1 MAQDTEKLVTLDNLS
16 DHTDEIER
24 ILQQVRA
31 YIDKQ
36 DNAKVDKVNGKGLST
51 NDLTT
56 ELLNKLNSLENYDDT
71 AVRNLISGISS
82 RIDTL
87 VGESASEAIDNF
99 NEILAFLNGVSDTQT
114 LQGLISNL
122 KKALENQIATKAN
135 KSHTHTSSD
144 ITDFSAQVK
153 TLQAADILSAEP
165 TEKTLTHTVNG
176 TIIEYKIGELVR
188 VPDSESE
195 TGFKFFQLHAVEN
208 GKAIWAA
215 LGTGSGGN
223 IDLTETV
230 TISLGSNQSSGD
242 SSLIGTRILIE
253 DITND
258 PAVALLDTTWQG
270 TPIIYKVTAATL
282 YRVTFGDVEGYQTPD
297 AVQYTAQLSS
307 ARNINATYNTCVVG
321 ITISGLENGA
331 TAQATVA
338 YSGKSFKVS
347 SGGTIKVPHGTQTT
361 VSVPPIACHITPS
374 AQSFTPDATSKSLSF
389 AYVASKVLVSVLSNQ
404 TSDDTI
410 AATKATVSY
419 GSTSV
424 QASNGSVVYI
434 PHDQTVTVTFPSVT
448 GYKTPSSVT
457 INNTSGGQATA
468 SGTYKTEIV
477 TVTVSADNSAS
488 MVGQTV
494 TINGT
499 AHTYGGNPITQ
510 KIPFDTAYNIEC
522 SALDGYN
529 KPDTQT
535 FTASQASRS
544 VSIVYVY
551 NPIIYSTIV
560 IDQTITDPASMISG
574 DINGAAIQAI
584 RANSHRYLGK
594 YTAAGTMTICQL
606 SDSNSALYAD
616 GSAATL
622 TGSEGDVFMRL
633 PEFYTKATEISTDK
647 WQIQFAYGGQPDS
660 SWMKWGGNDLIGVY
674 EAYQTGSKIYS
685 RSGVTPSVNIS
696 QANFKTYARNR
707 GTGFTIVKHKHQ
719 NIMAFLFYALYG
731 HTNAQA
737 KCGSGTSSY
746 PKTAGGTNSLG
757 MTDTT
762 TSNGNS
768 MSINFWG
775 LENWWGDIYEWE
787 DNVVVDSRVWKVT
800 EDDGTVR
807 TAGTAYSSD
816 GWVSKMM
823 IGNYLDTIA
832 KAASG
837 SDSSGFCDY
846 YYQFSSSSRVVLR
859 SAGSTV
865 SDGGLV
871 YAYANHE
878 PSFASSFVGSRLVF
892 VGTVIEAASV
902 AAFKAASAIG

>member
-1 MAQDTEKLVTLDNLS
+1 MGTTTIPEERRYLGKDKLKTVLTKVKEKL
-16 DHTDEIER
+16 
-24 ILQQVRA
+24 A
-31 YIDKQ
+31 G
-36 DNAKVDKVNGKGLST
+36 KVDKVNGKGLST

-99 NEILAFLNGVSDTQT
+99 NEILAFLNGVTDTQT

-135 KSHTHTSSD
+135 KSHTHAASD

-223 IDLTETV
+223 VDLTETV

-253 DITND
+253 DITNN

-347 SGGTIKVPHGTQTT
+347 SGGTIKGPHGTQTT

-468 SGTYKTEIV
+468 SGTYQTEIV
-477 TVTVSADNSAS
+477 TVTVSAEDAS
-488 MVGQTV
+488 SVAGQQI
-494 TINGT
+494 TINGNVFT
-499 AHTYGGNPITQ
+499 LDSTGVCTS
-510 KIPFDTAYNIEC
+510 KVPFDVQYSV
-522 SALDGYN
+522 SADTKSGYTS
-529 KPDTQT
+529 PSTQT
-535 FTASQASRS
+535 FTASQTSRA
-544 VSIVYVY
+544 V
-551 NPIIYSTIV
+551 
-560 IDQTITDPASMISG
+560 SMIYETIKLGVFIQDKSG
-574 DINGAAIQAI
+574 KLWTTDSWDTSNNSNANAIAVLTSNVKVLV
-584 RANSHRYLGK
+584 ALTDSG
-594 YTAAGTMTICQL
+594 GT
-606 SDSNSALYAD
+606 
-616 GSAATL
+616 
-622 TGSEGDVFMRL
+622 
-633 PEFYTKATEISTDK
+633 K
-647 WQIQFAYGGQPDS
+647 QI
-660 SWMKWGGNDLIGVY
+660 
-674 EAYQTGSKIYS
+674 
-685 RSGVTPSVNIS
+685 
-696 QANFKTYARNR
+696 
-707 GTGFTIVKHKHQ
+707 H
-719 NIMAFLFYALYG
+719 
-731 HTNAQA
+731 
-737 KCGSGTSSY
+737 SSY
-746 PKTAGGTNSLG
+746 SGALENYMTAI
-757 MTDTT
+757 TDTT
-762 TSNGNS
+762 QAKADYKGAENTANIMKLQSSTSYAAGWCNAFTFPDGKTKGHLPSLGEFWEVYQNKSLVDAALSKCGGTAINTSYYHWCSTFWGIGDTDRNCWVLIWSGGYVNNDNLSNG
-768 MSINFWG
+768 
-775 LENWWGDIYEWE
+775 
-787 DNVVVDSRVWKVT
+787 RC
-800 EDDGTVR
+800 VR
-807 TAGTAYSSD
+807 AFAAYPD
-816 GWVSKMM
+816 
-823 IGNYLDTIA
+823 
-832 KAASG
+832 
-837 SDSSGFCDY
+837 
-846 YYQFSSSSRVVLR
+846 
-859 SAGSTV
+859 
-865 SDGGLV
+865 
-871 YAYANHE
+871 
-878 PSFASSFVGSRLVF
+878 
-892 VGTVIEAASV
+892 
-902 AAFKAASAIG
+902 

>member
-1 MAQDTEKLVTLDNLS
+1 MADNTEKLVTLSDLS
-16 DHTDEIER
+16 DHIEEIKR
-24 ILQQVRA
+24 ILKQVRA
-31 YIDKQ
+31 FIDKK
-36 DNAKVDKVNGKGLST
+36 DDTKVDKVSGKGLST

-71 AVRNLISGISS
+71 AVRNLIKGISS

-135 KSHTHTSSD
+135 KSHTHAASD
-144 ITDFSAQVK
+144 ITDFTAQVK
-153 TLQAADILSAEP
+153 ALQAADILSAEP
-165 TEKTLTHTVNG
+165 TESTLTHTVNG
-176 TIIEYKIGELVR
+176 TTIDYKIGELVR

-195 TGFKFFQLHAVEN
+195 TGFKFFQLHAVTD
-208 GKAIWAA
+208 GKAVWAA

-253 DITND
+253 DVTND
-258 PAVALLDTTWQG
+258 PAVTLLDTTWQG

-282 YRVTFGDVEGYQTPD
+282 YKVTFGDVEGYQTPD

-361 VSVPPIACHITPS
+361 VSVPTIACHITPS

-389 AYVASKVLVSVLSNQ
+389 AYVASKMLVSVLSNQ

-477 TVTVSADNSAS
+477 TVTVSAEDAS
-488 MVGQTV
+488 SVAGQQI
-494 TINGT
+494 TINGNVFT
-499 AHTYGGNPITQ
+499 LDSTGVCTS
-510 KIPFDTAYNIEC
+510 KVPFDVQYSV
-522 SALDGYN
+522 SADTKSGYTS
-529 KPDTQT
+529 PSTQT
-535 FTASQASRS
+535 FTASQTSRA
-544 VSIVYVY
+544 V
-551 NPIIYSTIV
+551 
-560 IDQTITDPASMISG
+560 SMIYETIKLGVFIQDKSG
-574 DINGAAIQAI
+574 KLWTTDSWDTSNNSNANAIAVLTSNVKVLVALTDSGGTKQIHSSYSGALENYMTAISDTTQAKADYKGAENT
-584 RANSHRYLGK
+584 ANIMKLQSSTSY
-594 YTAAGTMTICQL
+594 AAGWCNAFTFPDGKTKGHLPSLGEFWEVYQNKSLVDAAL
-606 SDSNSALYAD
+606 SKCGGTAIN
-616 GSAATL
+616 
-622 TGSEGDVFMRL
+622 TGSYHWCSTFWGIYDTYRYCWLLRWSDGYVF
-633 PEFYTKATEISTDK
+633 
-647 WQIQFAYGGQPDS
+647 
-660 SWMKWGGNDLIGVY
+660 
-674 EAYQTGSKIYS
+674 
-685 RSGVTPSVNIS
+685 
-696 QANFKTYARNR
+696 
-707 GTGFTIVKHKHQ
+707 
-719 NIMAFLFYALYG
+719 
-731 HTNAQA
+731 
-737 KCGSGTSSY
+737 
-746 PKTAGGTNSLG
+746 
-757 MTDTT
+757 
-762 TSNGNS
+762 SNG
-768 MSINFWG
+768 
-775 LENWWGDIYEWE
+775 L
-787 DNVVVDSRVWKVT
+787 
-800 EDDGTVR
+800 DDGTYVR
-807 TAGTAYSSD
+807 AFAAYSD
-816 GWVSKMM
+816 
-823 IGNYLDTIA
+823 
-832 KAASG
+832 
-837 SDSSGFCDY
+837 
-846 YYQFSSSSRVVLR
+846 
-859 SAGSTV
+859 
-865 SDGGLV
+865 
-871 YAYANHE
+871 
-878 PSFASSFVGSRLVF
+878 
-892 VGTVIEAASV
+892 
-902 AAFKAASAIG
+902 

>member
-1 MAQDTEKLVTLDNLS
+1 MADNTEKLVTLSDLS
-16 DHTDEIER
+16 DHIEEIKR
-24 ILQQVRA
+24 ILKQVRA
-31 YIDKQ
+31 FIDKK
-36 DNAKVDKVNGKGLST
+36 DDTKVDKVSGKGLST

-71 AVRNLISGISS
+71 AVRNLIKGISS

-135 KSHTHTSSD
+135 KSHTHAASD
-144 ITDFSAQVK
+144 ITDFTAQVK

-165 TEKTLTHTVNG
+165 TETTLTHTVNG
-176 TIIEYKIGELVR
+176 TIINYKIGELVR

-195 TGFKFFQLHAVEN
+195 TGFKFFQLHAVTD
-208 GKAIWAA
+208 GKAVWAA

-253 DITND
+253 DVTND
-258 PAVALLDTTWQG
+258 PAVTLLDTTWQG

-282 YRVTFGDVEGYQTPD
+282 YKVTFGDVEGYQTPD

-361 VSVPPIACHITPS
+361 VSVPTIACHITPS

-389 AYVASKVLVSVLSNQ
+389 AYVASKMLVSVLSNQ

-477 TVTVSADNSAS
+477 TVTVSAEDAS
-488 MVGQTV
+488 SVAGQQI
-494 TINGT
+494 TINGNVFT
-499 AHTYGGNPITQ
+499 LDSTGVCTS
-510 KIPFDTAYNIEC
+510 KVPFDVQYSV
-522 SALDGYN
+522 SADTKSGYTS
-529 KPDTQT
+529 PSTQT
-535 FTASQASRS
+535 FTASQTSRT
-544 VSIVYVY
+544 V
-551 NPIIYSTIV
+551 
-560 IDQTITDPASMISG
+560 SMIYETIKLGVFIQDKSG
-574 DINGAAIQAI
+574 KLWTTDSWDTSNNSNANAIAVLTSNVKVLVALTDSGGTKQIHSSYSGALENYMTAISDTTQAKADYKGAENT
-584 RANSHRYLGK
+584 ANIMKLQSSTSY
-594 YTAAGTMTICQL
+594 AAGWCNAFTFPDGKTKGHLPSLGEFWEVYQNKSLVDAAL
-606 SDSNSALYAD
+606 SKCGGTAINTGSYHWCSTFWGIRDSNRRCWL
-616 GSAATL
+616 
-622 TGSEGDVFMRL
+622 
-633 PEFYTKATEISTDK
+633 
-647 WQIQFAYGGQPDS
+647 
-660 SWMKWGGNDLIGVY
+660 
-674 EAYQTGSKIYS
+674 
-685 RSGVTPSVNIS
+685 
-696 QANFKTYARNR
+696 
-707 GTGFTIVKHKHQ
+707 
-719 NIMAFLFYALYG
+719 
-731 HTNAQA
+731 
-737 KCGSGTSSY
+737 
-746 PKTAGGTNSLG
+746 
-757 MTDTT
+757 
-762 TSNGNS
+762 
-768 MSINFWG
+768 
-775 LENWWGDIYEWE
+775 
-787 DNVVVDSRVWKVT
+787 
-800 EDDGTVR
+800 
-807 TAGTAYSSD
+807 
-816 GWVSKMM
+816 
-823 IGNYLDTIA
+823 
-832 KAASG
+832 
-837 SDSSGFCDY
+837 
-846 YYQFSSSSRVVLR
+846 LR
-859 SAGSTV
+859 W
-865 SDGGLV
+865 SDGGVSSYNLGYGDYV
-871 YAYANHE
+871 RAFAAY
-878 PSFASSFVGSRLVF
+878 SD
-892 VGTVIEAASV
+892 
-902 AAFKAASAIG
+902 

>member
-1 MAQDTEKLVTLDNLS
+1 MADNTEKLVTLSDLS
-16 DHTDEIER
+16 DHIEEIKR
-24 ILQQVRA
+24 ILKQVRA
-31 YIDKQ
+31 FIDKK
-36 DNAKVDKVNGKGLST
+36 DDTKVDKVSGKGLST

-71 AVRNLISGISS
+71 AVRNLIKGISS

-135 KSHTHTSSD
+135 KSHTHAASD
-144 ITDFSAQVK
+144 ITDFTAQVK

-165 TEKTLTHTVNG
+165 TETTLTHTVNG
-176 TIIEYKIGELVR
+176 TIINYKIGELVR

-195 TGFKFFQLHAVEN
+195 TGFKFFQLHAVTD
-208 GKAIWAA
+208 GKAVWAA

-253 DITND
+253 DVTND
-258 PAVALLDTTWQG
+258 PAVTLLDTTWQG

-282 YRVTFGDVEGYQTPD
+282 YKVTFGDVEGYQTPD

-361 VSVPPIACHITPS
+361 VSVPTIACHITPS

-389 AYVASKVLVSVLSNQ
+389 AYVASKMLVSVLSNQ

-477 TVTVSADNSAS
+477 TVTVSAEDAS
-488 MVGQTV
+488 SVAGQQI
-494 TINGT
+494 TINGNVFT
-499 AHTYGGNPITQ
+499 LDSTGVCTS
-510 KIPFDTAYNIEC
+510 KVPFDVQYSV
-522 SALDGYN
+522 SADTKSGYTS
-529 KPDTQT
+529 PSTQT
-535 FTASQASRS
+535 FTASQTSRA
-544 VSIVYVY
+544 V
-551 NPIIYSTIV
+551 
-560 IDQTITDPASMISG
+560 SMIYETIKLGVFIQDKSG
-574 DINGAAIQAI
+574 KLWTTDSWDTSNNSNANAIAVLTSNVKVLVALTDSGGTKQIHSSYSGALENYMTAISDTTQAKADYKGAENT
-584 RANSHRYLGK
+584 ANIMKLQSSTSY
-594 YTAAGTMTICQL
+594 AAGWCNAFTFPDGKTKGHLPSLGEFWEVYQNKSLVDAAL
-606 SDSNSALYAD
+606 SKCGGTAIN
-616 GSAATL
+616 
-622 TGSEGDVFMRL
+622 TGS
-633 PEFYTKATEISTDK
+633 YHWCSTFWGVSNDYRYC
-647 WQIQFAYGGQPDS
+647 WVLHWSDGYV
-660 SWMKWGGNDLIGVY
+660 GGNRLG
-674 EAYQTGSKIYS
+674 GSDYV
-685 RSGVTPSVNIS
+685 R
-696 QANFKTYARNR
+696 
-707 GTGFTIVKHKHQ
+707 
-719 NIMAFLFYALYG
+719 AFA
-731 HTNAQA
+731 
-737 KCGSGTSSY
+737 
-746 PKTAGGTNSLG
+746 
-757 MTDTT
+757 
-762 TSNGNS
+762 
-768 MSINFWG
+768 
-775 LENWWGDIYEWE
+775 
-787 DNVVVDSRVWKVT
+787 
-800 EDDGTVR
+800 
-807 TAGTAYSSD
+807 AYSD
-816 GWVSKMM
+816 
-823 IGNYLDTIA
+823 
-832 KAASG
+832 
-837 SDSSGFCDY
+837 
-846 YYQFSSSSRVVLR
+846 
-859 SAGSTV
+859 
-865 SDGGLV
+865 
-871 YAYANHE
+871 
-878 PSFASSFVGSRLVF
+878 
-892 VGTVIEAASV
+892 
-902 AAFKAASAIG
+902 

>member
-1 MAQDTEKLVTLDNLS
+1 MADNTEKLVTLSDLS
-16 DHTDEIER
+16 DHIEEIKR
-24 ILQQVRA
+24 ILKQVRA
-31 YIDKQ
+31 FIDKK
-36 DNAKVDKVNGKGLST
+36 DDTKVDKVSGKGLST

-71 AVRNLISGISS
+71 AVRNLIKGISS

-135 KSHTHTSSD
+135 KSHTHAASD
-144 ITDFSAQVK
+144 ITDFTAQVK

-165 TEKTLTHTVNG
+165 TESTLTHTVNG
-176 TIIEYKIGELVR
+176 TTIDYKIGELVR

-195 TGFKFFQLHAVEN
+195 TGFKFFQLHAVTD
-208 GKAIWAA
+208 GKAVWAA

-253 DITND
+253 DVTND
-258 PAVALLDTTWQG
+258 PAVTLLDTTWQG

-282 YRVTFGDVEGYQTPD
+282 YKVTFGDVEGYQTPD

-361 VSVPPIACHITPS
+361 VSVPTIACHITPS

-389 AYVASKVLVSVLSNQ
+389 AYVASKMLVSVLSNQ

-477 TVTVSADNSAS
+477 TVTVSAEDAS
-488 MVGQTV
+488 SVAGQQI
-494 TINGT
+494 TINGNVFT
-499 AHTYGGNPITQ
+499 LDSTGVCTS
-510 KIPFDTAYNIEC
+510 KVPFDVQYSV
-522 SALDGYN
+522 SADTKSGYTS
-529 KPDTQT
+529 PSTQT
-535 FTASQASRS
+535 FTASQTSRA
-544 VSIVYVY
+544 V
-551 NPIIYSTIV
+551 
-560 IDQTITDPASMISG
+560 SMIYETIKLGVFIQDKSG
-574 DINGAAIQAI
+574 KLWTTDSWDTSNNSNANAIAVLTSNVKVLVALTDSGGTKQIHSSYSGALENYMTAISDTTQAKADYKGAENT
-584 RANSHRYLGK
+584 ANIMKLQSSTSY
-594 YTAAGTMTICQL
+594 AAGWCNAFTFPDGKTKGHLPSLGEFWEVYQNKSLVDAAL
-606 SDSNSALYAD
+606 SKCGGTAIN
-616 GSAATL
+616 
-622 TGSEGDVFMRL
+622 TGSYHWCSTFWGIYDNYRHCWVLRWSDGNVS
-633 PEFYTKATEISTDK
+633 YIS
-647 WQIQFAYGGQPDS
+647 
-660 SWMKWGGNDLIGVY
+660 
-674 EAYQTGSKIYS
+674 
-685 RSGVTPSVNIS
+685 
-696 QANFKTYARNR
+696 
-707 GTGFTIVKHKHQ
+707 
-719 NIMAFLFYALYG
+719 LYG
-731 HTNAQA
+731 
-737 KCGSGTSSY
+737 SY
-746 PKTAGGTNSLG
+746 
-757 MTDTT
+757 
-762 TSNGNS
+762 
-768 MSINFWG
+768 
-775 LENWWGDIYEWE
+775 Y
-787 DNVVVDSRVWKVT
+787 
-800 EDDGTVR
+800 VR
-807 TAGTAYSSD
+807 AFAAYSD
-816 GWVSKMM
+816 
-823 IGNYLDTIA
+823 
-832 KAASG
+832 
-837 SDSSGFCDY
+837 
-846 YYQFSSSSRVVLR
+846 
-859 SAGSTV
+859 
-865 SDGGLV
+865 
-871 YAYANHE
+871 
-878 PSFASSFVGSRLVF
+878 
-892 VGTVIEAASV
+892 
-902 AAFKAASAIG
+902 

>member
-1 MAQDTEKLVTLDNLS
+1 MADNTAKLVTPSDLS
-16 DHTDEIER
+16 DHIEEIKR
-24 ILQQVRA
+24 ILKQVRA
-31 YIDKQ
+31 FIDKK
-36 DNAKVDKVNGKGLST
+36 DDTKVDKVSGKGLST

-71 AVRNLISGISS
+71 AVRNLIKGISS

-135 KSHTHTSSD
+135 KSHTHAASD
-144 ITDFSAQVK
+144 ITDFTAQVK

-165 TEKTLTHTVNG
+165 TESTLTHTVNG
-176 TIIEYKIGELVR
+176 TIINYKIGELVR

-195 TGFKFFQLHAVEN
+195 TGFKFFQLHAVTD
-208 GKAIWAA
+208 GKAVWAA

-253 DITND
+253 DVTND
-258 PAVALLDTTWQG
+258 PAVTLLDTTWQG

-282 YRVTFGDVEGYQTPD
+282 YKVTFGDVEGYQTPD

-361 VSVPPIACHITPS
+361 VSVPTIACHITPS

-389 AYVASKVLVSVLSNQ
+389 AYVASKMLVSVLSNQ

-477 TVTVSADNSAS
+477 TVTVSAEDAS
-488 MVGQTV
+488 SVAGQQI
-494 TINGT
+494 TINGNVFT
-499 AHTYGGNPITQ
+499 LDSTGVCTS
-510 KIPFDTAYNIEC
+510 KVPFDVQYSV
-522 SALDGYN
+522 SADTKSGYTS
-529 KPDTQT
+529 PSTQT
-535 FTASQASRS
+535 FTASQTSRA
-544 VSIVYVY
+544 V
-551 NPIIYSTIV
+551 
-560 IDQTITDPASMISG
+560 SMIYETIKLGVFIQDKSG
-574 DINGAAIQAI
+574 KLWTTDSWDTSNNSNANAIAVLTSNVKVLVALTDSGGTKQIHSSYSGALENYMTAISDTTQAKADYKGAENT
-584 RANSHRYLGK
+584 ANIMKLQSSTSY
-594 YTAAGTMTICQL
+594 AAGWCNAFTFPDGKTKGHLPSLGEFWEVYQNKSLVDAAL
-606 SDSNSALYAD
+606 SKCGGTAIN
-616 GSAATL
+616 
-622 TGSEGDVFMRL
+622 TGS
-633 PEFYTKATEISTDK
+633 YHWCST
-647 WQIQFAYGGQPDS
+647 F
-660 SWMKWGGNDLIGVY
+660 WGGSYNRNCWVLNWSDGNV
-674 EAYQTGSKIYS
+674 SYS
-685 RSGVTPSVNIS
+685 YNGLFSNLYVR
-696 QANFKTYARNR
+696 
-707 GTGFTIVKHKHQ
+707 
-719 NIMAFLFYALYG
+719 AFA
-731 HTNAQA
+731 
-737 KCGSGTSSY
+737 
-746 PKTAGGTNSLG
+746 
-757 MTDTT
+757 
-762 TSNGNS
+762 
-768 MSINFWG
+768 
-775 LENWWGDIYEWE
+775 
-787 DNVVVDSRVWKVT
+787 
-800 EDDGTVR
+800 
-807 TAGTAYSSD
+807 AYSD
-816 GWVSKMM
+816 
-823 IGNYLDTIA
+823 
-832 KAASG
+832 
-837 SDSSGFCDY
+837 
-846 YYQFSSSSRVVLR
+846 
-859 SAGSTV
+859 
-865 SDGGLV
+865 
-871 YAYANHE
+871 
-878 PSFASSFVGSRLVF
+878 
-892 VGTVIEAASV
+892 
-902 AAFKAASAIG
+902 

>member
-1 MAQDTEKLVTLDNLS
+1 MADNTDKLVTLSNLS
-16 DHTDEIER
+16 EHVAEIKR
-24 ILQQVRA
+24 LLKQVRA
-31 YIDKQ
+31 YIDKK
-36 DNAKVDKVNGKGLST
+36 DDTKVDKVSGKQLST

-71 AVRNLISGISS
+71 AVRNLIKGISS

-99 NEILAFLNGVSDTQT
+99 NEILAFLNGVTDTQT

-135 KSHTHTSSD
+135 KSHTHAASD

-165 TEKTLTHTVNG
+165 TETTLTHTVNG
-176 TIIEYKIGELVR
+176 TTIDYKIGELVR

-195 TGFKFFQLHAVEN
+195 TGFKFFQLHAVTD
-208 GKAIWAA
+208 GKAVWAA

-223 IDLTETV
+223 VDLTETV

-468 SGTYKTEIV
+468 SGTYQTEIV
-477 TVTVSADNSAS
+477 TVTVSAEDAS
-488 MVGQTV
+488 SVAGQQI
-494 TINGT
+494 TINGNVFT
-499 AHTYGGNPITQ
+499 LDSTGVCTS
-510 KIPFDTAYNIEC
+510 KVPFDVQYSV
-522 SALDGYN
+522 SADTKSGYTS
-529 KPDTQT
+529 PSTQT
-535 FTASQASRS
+535 FTASQTSRA
-544 VSIVYVY
+544 V
-551 NPIIYSTIV
+551 
-560 IDQTITDPASMISG
+560 SMIYETIKLGVFIQDKSG
-574 DINGAAIQAI
+574 KLWTTDSWDTSNNSNANAIAVLTSNVKVLVALTDSGGTKQIHSSYSGALENYMTAVNTTQAKADYKGAENT
-584 RANSHRYLGK
+584 ANIMKLQSSTSY
-594 YTAAGTMTICQL
+594 AAGWCNAFTFPDGKTKGHLPSLGEFWEVYQNKSLVDAAL
-606 SDSNSALYAD
+606 SKCGGTAINTSDYHWCSTFWGISEPYRKCWSLTWRD
-616 GSAATL
+616 G
-622 TGSEGDVFMRL
+622 
-633 PEFYTKATEISTDK
+633 
-647 WQIQFAYGGQPDS
+647 
-660 SWMKWGGNDLIGVY
+660 GVY
-674 EAYQTGSKIYS
+674 GNGLFDNGYV
-685 RSGVTPSVNIS
+685 R
-696 QANFKTYARNR
+696 
-707 GTGFTIVKHKHQ
+707 
-719 NIMAFLFYALYG
+719 AFA
-731 HTNAQA
+731 
-737 KCGSGTSSY
+737 
-746 PKTAGGTNSLG
+746 
-757 MTDTT
+757 
-762 TSNGNS
+762 
-768 MSINFWG
+768 
-775 LENWWGDIYEWE
+775 
-787 DNVVVDSRVWKVT
+787 
-800 EDDGTVR
+800 
-807 TAGTAYSSD
+807 AYSD
-816 GWVSKMM
+816 
-823 IGNYLDTIA
+823 
-832 KAASG
+832 
-837 SDSSGFCDY
+837 
-846 YYQFSSSSRVVLR
+846 
-859 SAGSTV
+859 
-865 SDGGLV
+865 
-871 YAYANHE
+871 
-878 PSFASSFVGSRLVF
+878 
-892 VGTVIEAASV
+892 
-902 AAFKAASAIG
+902 

>member
-1 MAQDTEKLVTLDNLS
+1 MADNTEKLITLSDLS
-16 DHTDEIER
+16 DHIEEIKR
-24 ILQQVRA
+24 ILKQVRA
-31 YIDKQ
+31 FIDKK
-36 DNAKVDKVNGKGLST
+36 DDTKVDKVSGKGLST

-71 AVRNLISGISS
+71 AVRNLIKGISS

-99 NEILAFLNGVSDTQT
+99 NEILTFLNGVSDTQT

-135 KSHTHTSSD
+135 KSHTHAASD
-144 ITDFSAQVK
+144 ITDFTAQVK

-165 TEKTLTHTVNG
+165 TETTLTHTVNG
-176 TIIEYKIGELVR
+176 TTIDYKIGELVR

-195 TGFKFFQLHAVEN
+195 TGFKFFQLHAVTD
-208 GKAIWAA
+208 GKAVWAA

-253 DITND
+253 DVTND
-258 PAVALLDTTWQG
+258 PAVTLLDTTWQG

-282 YRVTFGDVEGYQTPD
+282 YKVTFGDVEGYQTPD

-361 VSVPPIACHITPS
+361 VSVPTIACHITPS

-389 AYVASKVLVSVLSNQ
+389 AYVASKMLVSVLSNQ

-477 TVTVSADNSAS
+477 TVTVSAEDAS
-488 MVGQTV
+488 SVAGQQI
-494 TINGT
+494 TINGNVFT
-499 AHTYGGNPITQ
+499 LDSTGVCTS
-510 KIPFDTAYNIEC
+510 KVPFDVQYSV
-522 SALDGYN
+522 SADTKSGYTS
-529 KPDTQT
+529 PSTQT
-535 FTASQASRS
+535 FTASQTSRA
-544 VSIVYVY
+544 V
-551 NPIIYSTIV
+551 
-560 IDQTITDPASMISG
+560 SMIYETIKLGVFIQDKSG
-574 DINGAAIQAI
+574 KLWTTDSWDTSNNSNANAIAVLTSNVKVLVALTDSGGTKQIHSSYSGALENYMTAISDTTQAKADYKGAENT
-584 RANSHRYLGK
+584 ANIMKLQSSTSY
-594 YTAAGTMTICQL
+594 AAGWCNAFTFPDGKTKGHLPSLGEFWEVYQNKSLVDAAL
-606 SDSNSALYAD
+606 SKCGGTAIN
-616 GSAATL
+616 
-622 TGSEGDVFMRL
+622 TGS
-633 PEFYTKATEISTDK
+633 YHWCST
-647 WQIQFAYGGQPDS
+647 F
-660 SWMKWGGNDLIGVY
+660 WGINRD
-674 EAYQTGSKIYS
+674 
-685 RSGVTPSVNIS
+685 
-696 QANFKTYARNR
+696 NR
-707 GTGFTIVKHKHQ
+707 GCWI
-719 NIMAFLFYALYG
+719 
-731 HTNAQA
+731 
-737 KCGSGTSSY
+737 
-746 PKTAGGTNSLG
+746 
-757 MTDTT
+757 
-762 TSNGNS
+762 
-768 MSINFWG
+768 
-775 LENWWGDIYEWE
+775 
-787 DNVVVDSRVWKVT
+787 
-800 EDDGTVR
+800 
-807 TAGTAYSSD
+807 
-816 GWVSKMM
+816 
-823 IGNYLDTIA
+823 
-832 KAASG
+832 
-837 SDSSGFCDY
+837 
-846 YYQFSSSSRVVLR
+846 LR
-859 SAGSTV
+859 W
-865 SDGGLV
+865 SDGGVSGLGLDYNGYV
-871 YAYANHE
+871 RAFAAY
-878 PSFASSFVGSRLVF
+878 SD
-892 VGTVIEAASV
+892 
-902 AAFKAASAIG
+902 

>member
-1 MAQDTEKLVTLDNLS
+1 MADNTEKLITLSNLS
-16 DHTDEIER
+16 DHIEEIKR
-24 ILQQVRA
+24 ILKQVRA
-31 YIDKQ
+31 FIDKK
-36 DNAKVDKVNGKGLST
+36 DDTKVDKVSGKGLST

-71 AVRNLISGISS
+71 AVRNLIKGISS

-135 KSHTHTSSD
+135 KSHTHAASD
-144 ITDFSAQVK
+144 ITDFTAQVK

-165 TEKTLTHTVNG
+165 TETTLTHTVNG
-176 TIIEYKIGELVR
+176 TTIDYKIGELVR

-195 TGFKFFQLHAVEN
+195 TGFKFFQLHAVTD
-208 GKAIWAA
+208 GKAVWAA

-253 DITND
+253 DVIND
-258 PAVALLDTTWQG
+258 PAVTLLDTTWQG

-282 YRVTFGDVEGYQTPD
+282 YKVTFGDVEGYQTPD

-361 VSVPPIACHITPS
+361 VSVPTIACHITPS

-389 AYVASKVLVSVLSNQ
+389 AYVASKMLVSVLSNQ

-477 TVTVSADNSAS
+477 TVTVSAEDAS
-488 MVGQTV
+488 SVAGQQI
-494 TINGT
+494 TINGNVFT
-499 AHTYGGNPITQ
+499 LDSTGVCTS
-510 KIPFDTAYNIEC
+510 KVPFDVQYSV
-522 SALDGYN
+522 SADTKSGYTS
-529 KPDTQT
+529 PSTQT
-535 FTASQASRS
+535 FTASQTSRA
-544 VSIVYVY
+544 V
-551 NPIIYSTIV
+551 
-560 IDQTITDPASMISG
+560 SMIYETIKLGVFIQDKSG
-574 DINGAAIQAI
+574 KLWTTDSWDTSNNSNANAIAVLTSNVKVLVALTDSGGTKQIHSSYSGALENYMTAISDTTQAKADYKGAENTANIMKLQSSTSYAAGWCNAFTFPDGKTKGHLPSLGEFWEVYQNKSLVDAALSKCGGTAINTGYHWCSTFWGISDDY
-584 RANSHRYLGK
+584 RRGCWVLYWSGGNVDSRYLG
-594 YTAAGTMTICQL
+594 
-606 SDSNSALYAD
+606 
-616 GSAATL
+616 GSYYVRA
-622 TGSEGDVFMRL
+622 
-633 PEFYTKATEISTDK
+633 
-647 WQIQFAYGGQPDS
+647 FA
-660 SWMKWGGNDLIGVY
+660 
-674 EAYQTGSKIYS
+674 
-685 RSGVTPSVNIS
+685 
-696 QANFKTYARNR
+696 
-707 GTGFTIVKHKHQ
+707 
-719 NIMAFLFYALYG
+719 
-731 HTNAQA
+731 
-737 KCGSGTSSY
+737 
-746 PKTAGGTNSLG
+746 
-757 MTDTT
+757 
-762 TSNGNS
+762 
-768 MSINFWG
+768 
-775 LENWWGDIYEWE
+775 
-787 DNVVVDSRVWKVT
+787 
-800 EDDGTVR
+800 
-807 TAGTAYSSD
+807 AYSD
-816 GWVSKMM
+816 
-823 IGNYLDTIA
+823 
-832 KAASG
+832 
-837 SDSSGFCDY
+837 
-846 YYQFSSSSRVVLR
+846 
-859 SAGSTV
+859 
-865 SDGGLV
+865 
-871 YAYANHE
+871 
-878 PSFASSFVGSRLVF
+878 
-892 VGTVIEAASV
+892 
-902 AAFKAASAIG
+902 

>member
-1 MAQDTEKLVTLDNLS
+1 MADNTDKLVTLSNLS
-16 DHTDEIER
+16 EHVAEIKR
-24 ILQQVRA
+24 LLKQVRA
-31 YIDKQ
+31 YIDKK
-36 DNAKVDKVNGKGLST
+36 DDTKVDKVSGKQLST

-71 AVRNLISGISS
+71 AVRNLIKGISS

-99 NEILAFLNGVSDTQT
+99 NEILAFLNGVTDTQT

-135 KSHTHTSSD
+135 KSHTHAASD

-165 TEKTLTHTVNG
+165 TETTLTHTVNG
-176 TIIEYKIGELVR
+176 TTIDYKIGELVR

-195 TGFKFFQLHAVEN
+195 TGFKFFQLHAVTD
-208 GKAIWAA
+208 GKAVWAA

-223 IDLTETV
+223 VDLTETV

-253 DITND
+253 DITNN
-258 PAVALLDTTWQG
+258 PASALLDTTWQG

-468 SGTYKTEIV
+468 SGTYQTEIV
-477 TVTVSADNSAS
+477 TVTVSAEDAS
-488 MVGQTV
+488 SVAGQQI
-494 TINGT
+494 TINGNVFT
-499 AHTYGGNPITQ
+499 LDSTGVCTS
-510 KIPFDTAYNIEC
+510 KVPFDVQYSV
-522 SALDGYN
+522 SADAKSGYTS
-529 KPDTQT
+529 PSTQT
-535 FTASQASRS
+535 FTASQTSRA
-544 VSIVYVY
+544 V
-551 NPIIYSTIV
+551 
-560 IDQTITDPASMISG
+560 SMIYETIKLGVFIQDKSG
-574 DINGAAIQAI
+574 KLWTTDSWDTSNNSNANAIAVLTSNVKVLVALTDSGGTKQIHSSYSGALENYMTAIADTM
-584 RANSHRYLGK
+584 RAKVDYKGAENTANIMKLQSSTSY
-594 YTAAGTMTICQL
+594 AAGWCNAFTFPDGKTKGHLPSLGEFWEVYQNKSLVDAAL
-606 SDSNSALYAD
+606 S
-616 GSAATL
+616 
-622 TGSEGDVFMRL
+622 
-633 PEFYTKATEISTDK
+633 
-647 WQIQFAYGGQPDS
+647 
-660 SWMKWGGNDLIGVY
+660 
-674 EAYQTGSKIYS
+674 
-685 RSGVTPSVNIS
+685 
-696 QANFKTYARNR
+696 
-707 GTGFTIVKHKHQ
+707 
-719 NIMAFLFYALYG
+719 
-731 HTNAQA
+731 
-737 KCGSGTSSY
+737 KCGGTAINTSY
-746 PKTAGGTNSLG
+746 HHWCST
-757 MTDTT
+757 
-762 TSNGNS
+762 
-768 MSINFWG
+768 FWG
-775 LENWWGDIYEWE
+775 IS
-787 DNVVVDSRVWKVT
+787 DNYR
-800 EDDGTVR
+800 GC
-807 TAGTAYSSD
+807 
-816 GWVSKMM
+816 WV
-823 IGNYLDTIA
+823 LA
-832 KAASG
+832 W
-837 SDSSGFCDY
+837 
-846 YYQFSSSSRVVLR
+846 
-859 SAGSTV
+859 
-865 SDGGLV
+865 SDGGVRGRSLSYDNYV
-871 YAYANHE
+871 RAFAAY
-878 PSFASSFVGSRLVF
+878 SD
-892 VGTVIEAASV
+892 
-902 AAFKAASAIG
+902 

>member
-1 MAQDTEKLVTLDNLS
+1 MADNTDKLVTLSNLS
-16 DHTDEIER
+16 EHVAEIKR
-24 ILQQVRA
+24 LLKQVRA
-31 YIDKQ
+31 YIDKK
-36 DNAKVDKVNGKGLST
+36 DDTKVDKVSGKQLST

-71 AVRNLISGISS
+71 AVRNLIKGISS

-99 NEILAFLNGVSDTQT
+99 NEILAFLNGVTDTQT

-135 KSHTHTSSD
+135 KSHTHAASD

-195 TGFKFFQLHAVEN
+195 TGFKFFQLHAVTD
-208 GKAIWAA
+208 GKAVWAA

-223 IDLTETV
+223 VDLTETV

-253 DITND
+253 DITNN

-419 GSTSV
+419 GSTSL

-468 SGTYKTEIV
+468 SGTYQTEIV
-477 TVTVSADNSAS
+477 TVTVSAEDAS
-488 MVGQTV
+488 SVAGQQI
-494 TINGT
+494 TINGNVFT
-499 AHTYGGNPITQ
+499 LDSTGVCTS
-510 KIPFDTAYNIEC
+510 KVPFDVQYSV
-522 SALDGYN
+522 SADTKSGYTS
-529 KPDTQT
+529 PSTQT
-535 FTASQASRS
+535 FTASQTSRA
-544 VSIVYVY
+544 V
-551 NPIIYSTIV
+551 
-560 IDQTITDPASMISG
+560 SMIYETIKLGVFIQDKSG
-574 DINGAAIQAI
+574 KLWTTDSWDTSNNSNANAIAVLTSNVKVLVALTDSGGTKQIHSSYSGALENYMTAISDTTQAKADYKGAENTANIMKLQSSTSYAAGWCNAFTFPDGKTKGHLPSLGEFWEVYQNKSLVDAALSKCGGTAINTSYYHWCSTFWGISYNDRYCWLLPWSDGDVSA
-584 RANSHRYLGK
+584 SGYLGR
-594 YTAAGTMTICQL
+594 
-606 SDSNSALYAD
+606 NSYVRA
-616 GSAATL
+616 
-622 TGSEGDVFMRL
+622 
-633 PEFYTKATEISTDK
+633 
-647 WQIQFAYGGQPDS
+647 FA
-660 SWMKWGGNDLIGVY
+660 
-674 EAYQTGSKIYS
+674 
-685 RSGVTPSVNIS
+685 
-696 QANFKTYARNR
+696 
-707 GTGFTIVKHKHQ
+707 
-719 NIMAFLFYALYG
+719 
-731 HTNAQA
+731 
-737 KCGSGTSSY
+737 
-746 PKTAGGTNSLG
+746 
-757 MTDTT
+757 
-762 TSNGNS
+762 
-768 MSINFWG
+768 
-775 LENWWGDIYEWE
+775 
-787 DNVVVDSRVWKVT
+787 
-800 EDDGTVR
+800 
-807 TAGTAYSSD
+807 AYSD
-816 GWVSKMM
+816 
-823 IGNYLDTIA
+823 
-832 KAASG
+832 
-837 SDSSGFCDY
+837 
-846 YYQFSSSSRVVLR
+846 
-859 SAGSTV
+859 
-865 SDGGLV
+865 
-871 YAYANHE
+871 
-878 PSFASSFVGSRLVF
+878 
-892 VGTVIEAASV
+892 
-902 AAFKAASAIG
+902 

>member
-1 MAQDTEKLVTLDNLS
+1 MADNTEKLVTLSNLS
-16 DHTDEIER
+16 DHIEEIKR
-24 ILQQVRA
+24 ILKQVRA
-31 YIDKQ
+31 FIDKK
-36 DNAKVDKVNGKGLST
+36 DDTKVDKVSGKGLST

-71 AVRNLISGISS
+71 AVRNLIKGISS

-135 KSHTHTSSD
+135 KSHTHAASD
-144 ITDFSAQVK
+144 ITDFTAQVK

-165 TEKTLTHTVNG
+165 TETTLTHTVNG
-176 TIIEYKIGELVR
+176 TIINYKIGELVR

-195 TGFKFFQLHAVEN
+195 TGFKFFQLHAVTD
-208 GKAIWAA
+208 GKAVWAA

-253 DITND
+253 DVTND
-258 PAVALLDTTWQG
+258 PAVTLLDTTWQG

-282 YRVTFGDVEGYQTPD
+282 YKVTFGDVEGYQTPD

-361 VSVPPIACHITPS
+361 VSVPTIACHITPS

-389 AYVASKVLVSVLSNQ
+389 AYVASKMLVSVLSNQ

-477 TVTVSADNSAS
+477 TVTVSAEDAS
-488 MVGQTV
+488 SVAGQQI
-494 TINGT
+494 TINGNVFT
-499 AHTYGGNPITQ
+499 LDSTGVCTS
-510 KIPFDTAYNIEC
+510 KVPFDVQYSV
-522 SALDGYN
+522 SADTKSGYTS
-529 KPDTQT
+529 PSTQT
-535 FTASQASRS
+535 FTASQTSRA
-544 VSIVYVY
+544 V
-551 NPIIYSTIV
+551 
-560 IDQTITDPASMISG
+560 SMIYETIKLGVFIQDKSG
-574 DINGAAIQAI
+574 KLWTTDSWDTSNNSNANAIAVLTSNVKVLVALTDSGGTKQIHSSYSGALENYMTAISDTTQAKADYKGAENT
-584 RANSHRYLGK
+584 ANIMKLQSSTSY
-594 YTAAGTMTICQL
+594 AAGWCNAFTFPDGKTKGHLPSLGEFWEVYQNKSLVDAAL
-606 SDSNSALYAD
+606 SKCGGTAINTGSYHWCSTFWGINSSYRYCWILYWSD
-616 GSAATL
+616 GSV
-622 TGSEGDVFMRL
+622 G
-633 PEFYTKATEISTDK
+633 Y
-647 WQIQFAYGGQPDS
+647 
-660 SWMKWGGNDLIGVY
+660 
-674 EAYQTGSKIYS
+674 
-685 RSGVTPSVNIS
+685 
-696 QANFKTYARNR
+696 
-707 GTGFTIVKHKHQ
+707 
-719 NIMAFLFYALYG
+719 
-731 HTNAQA
+731 
-737 KCGSGTSSY
+737 
-746 PKTAGGTNSLG
+746 
-757 MTDTT
+757 
-762 TSNGNS
+762 
-768 MSINFWG
+768 
-775 LENWWGDIYEWE
+775 
-787 DNVVVDSRVWKVT
+787 
-800 EDDGTVR
+800 
-807 TAGTAYSSD
+807 
-816 GWVSKMM
+816 
-823 IGNYLDTIA
+823 NYLDGSGYVRA
-832 KAASG
+832 FAAY
-837 SDSSGFCDY
+837 SD
-846 YYQFSSSSRVVLR
+846 
-859 SAGSTV
+859 
-865 SDGGLV
+865 
-871 YAYANHE
+871 
-878 PSFASSFVGSRLVF
+878 
-892 VGTVIEAASV
+892 
-902 AAFKAASAIG
+902 

>member
-1 MAQDTEKLVTLDNLS
+1 MADNTEKLVTLSDLS
-16 DHTDEIER
+16 DHIEEIKR
-24 ILQQVRA
+24 ILKQVRA
-31 YIDKQ
+31 FIDKK
-36 DNAKVDKVNGKGLST
+36 DDTKVDKVSGKGLST

-71 AVRNLISGISS
+71 AVRNLIKGISS

-135 KSHTHTSSD
+135 KSHTHAASD
-144 ITDFSAQVK
+144 ITDFTAQVK

-165 TEKTLTHTVNG
+165 TETTLTHTVNG
-176 TIIEYKIGELVR
+176 TIINYKIGELVR

-195 TGFKFFQLHAVEN
+195 TGFKFFQLHAVTD
-208 GKAIWAA
+208 GKAVWAA

-253 DITND
+253 DVTND
-258 PAVALLDTTWQG
+258 PAVTLLDTTWQG

-282 YRVTFGDVEGYQTPD
+282 YKVTFGDVEGYQTPD

-361 VSVPPIACHITPS
+361 VSVPTIACHITPS

-389 AYVASKVLVSVLSNQ
+389 AYVASKMLVSVLSNQ

-477 TVTVSADNSAS
+477 TVTVSAEDAS
-488 MVGQTV
+488 SVAGQQI
-494 TINGT
+494 TINGNVFT
-499 AHTYGGNPITQ
+499 LDSTGVCTS
-510 KIPFDTAYNIEC
+510 KVPFDVQYSV
-522 SALDGYN
+522 SADTKSGYTS
-529 KPDTQT
+529 PSTQT
-535 FTASQASRS
+535 FTASQTSRA
-544 VSIVYVY
+544 V
-551 NPIIYSTIV
+551 
-560 IDQTITDPASMISG
+560 SMIYETIKLGVFIQDKSG
-574 DINGAAIQAI
+574 KLWTTDSWDTSNNSNANAIAVLTSNVKVLVALTDSGGTKQIHSSYSGALENYMTAISDTTQAKADYKGAENT
-584 RANSHRYLGK
+584 ANIMKLQSSTSY
-594 YTAAGTMTICQL
+594 AAGWCNAFTFPDGKTKGHLPSLGEFWEVYQNKSLVDAAL
-606 SDSNSALYAD
+606 SKCGGTAIN
-616 GSAATL
+616 
-622 TGSEGDVFMRL
+622 TGS
-633 PEFYTKATEISTDK
+633 YHWCSTFWGID
-647 WQIQFAYGGQPDS
+647 
-660 SWMKWGGNDLIGVY
+660 GGNRFCWILRWSVGYVSYYDLDDRRYV
-674 EAYQTGSKIYS
+674 
-685 RSGVTPSVNIS
+685 R
-696 QANFKTYARNR
+696 
-707 GTGFTIVKHKHQ
+707 
-719 NIMAFLFYALYG
+719 AFA
-731 HTNAQA
+731 
-737 KCGSGTSSY
+737 
-746 PKTAGGTNSLG
+746 
-757 MTDTT
+757 
-762 TSNGNS
+762 
-768 MSINFWG
+768 
-775 LENWWGDIYEWE
+775 
-787 DNVVVDSRVWKVT
+787 
-800 EDDGTVR
+800 
-807 TAGTAYSSD
+807 AYSD
-816 GWVSKMM
+816 
-823 IGNYLDTIA
+823 
-832 KAASG
+832 
-837 SDSSGFCDY
+837 
-846 YYQFSSSSRVVLR
+846 
-859 SAGSTV
+859 
-865 SDGGLV
+865 
-871 YAYANHE
+871 
-878 PSFASSFVGSRLVF
+878 
-892 VGTVIEAASV
+892 
-902 AAFKAASAIG
+902 